1 MNIIQDDAI
10 ERWKNKGFYIYVNSS
25 IPLEVFVLQI
35 GNALAEPEKT
45 LLLLHGFPESSF
57 SFHKV
62 IDGLSAYFDRLILFD
77 FPGYGFSDKP
87 KKGYHYTLLHQ
98 ADIALEVWRLLGIR
112 GGHLLAHDMGDSVAT
127 ELIAR
132 RIEKTLPKWFDIGF
146 KSLTLTN
153 GSIVMQFAQLRI
165 MQKLLLTKLGKSLS
179 FLSNRWIFGH
189 QIKSAH
195 GDVPLDEKEIDRLW
209 AMQLHNNG
217 KKIVHRTIHYILD
230 RKQFEASR
238 WLPALSLTQTPIHIC
253 WGKKDA
259 VAKVQTAHFLQQ
271 NICPKASLT
280 ILENVGH
287 FGQLGSPTAWLKAIL
302 AYYTADIK

>member
-1 MNIIQDDAI
+1 MLKIMKDTALNQWQKKGLFITIDTSIQL
-10 ERWKNKGFYIYVNSS
+10 KVYVQ
-25 IPLEVFVLQI
+25 QI
-35 GNALAEPEKT
+35 GNVHANPEKT

-195 GDVPLDEKEIDRLW
+195 GDVPLDEK
-209 AMQLHNNG
+209 
-217 KKIVHRTIHYILD
+217 K
-230 RKQFEASR
+230 
-238 WLPALSLTQTPIHIC
+238 
-253 WGKKDA
+253 
-259 VAKVQTAHFLQQ
+259 
-271 NICPKASLT
+271 
-280 ILENVGH
+280 
-287 FGQLGSPTAWLKAIL
+287 
-302 AYYTADIK
+302 